1 MNKLLVLGIALTSLL
16 FGASI
21 IYAGEIGE
29 ALFEEQ
35 NIEETSTLPP
45 NAGDLGEPQY
55 REELGEQ
62 AVYHQVKKGDTLWKI
77 AGNYHVNFKD
87 ILNLN
92 THFIDPD
99 LIYPDDLV
107 KLPINQ
113 VQGVQDAYKITE

>member
-29 ALFEEQ
+29 ALIDEP

-45 NAGDLGEPQY
+45 HADEIDKAKYG
-55 REELGEQ
+55 EELGEQ
-62 AVYHQVKKGDTLWKI
+62 AVYHQVKKGDSLWKI

-87 ILNLN
+87 VLNLN

-107 KLPINQ
+107 KLPSNQ
-113 VQGVQDAYKITE
+113 VQGIQDAYKRID

>member
-16 FGASI
+16 FGASV

-29 ALFEEQ
+29 ALTEEL

-45 NAGDLGEPQY
+45 HADEIDEAKYG
-55 REELGEQ
+55 EELGEQ
-62 AVYHQVKKGDTLWKI
+62 AVYHQVKKGDSLWKI

-87 ILNLN
+87 VLNLN

-107 KLPINQ
+107 KLPNNQ
-113 VQGVQDAYKITE
+113 VQGVQDAYKRTD